1 MEHIEPMKQLV
12 FYISIATVLFINTV
26 LSVQTFF
33 EQPRSH
39 NATVNS
45 TVIFK
50 CVIQNK
56 AGEVQWMHDG
66 LSLGS
71 DRDYSGYNRYSVIGG
86 RNGVLE
92 EFSLKITDV
101 QLKDDGE
108 YICFVLRTQSDPSI
122 KTDPPVTLNVLVR
135 PDPPVIQGGRLQKVT
150 LGEHKNLTCTSANGK
165 PGAEITWYKDSVR
178 IVDKVFSVTDRNGV
192 KDKRETTISHVT
204 IIPTEEDHGK
214 RIECRASNAVQIQPL
229 KALAT
234 LDVQFKP
241 SITLKVNIT
250 RKLREHDYV
259 RFTCDA
265 KANPSQIT
273 WKWYKDGEFIPGESK
288 FTLDIANLN
297 RDDHRSI
304 LMCEGENAIGVSRA
318 TTTLDIEYGPKF
330 VNLNSHIPVDLGTS
344 VTLTCEADGNP
355 LPSIIW
361 RRGSYPDALS
371 TERQYTVHNI
381 QDHDLGLYKCT
392 ASSIN
397 AGFAPI
403 DAEIYLMRKD
413 QPKIT
418 SSKIQYAAKGST
430 ADIECKAR
438 SVPNADEVIWIRNGK
453 EIDFASSERYS
464 FSETRKPDGV
474 INTLHVQDSD
484 DDDFGVYNCTVVNSM
499 GLDFMAITLNQ
510 KEILAL
516 SYIVGGVI
524 GGVAVIFII
533 AIACVLYHRY
543 KGSDNESYAETDS
556 NTEIKKR
563 EKSDS
568 PTEFQ
573 KGTLMDQ
580 WRQDLNFHCP
590 PTDFDE
596 VYGKMN
602 GTESKVTSGYGT
614 LRSENYINGYDNH
627 NGHLFSDYIHRSD
640 ETIPGESQM
649 DNGVHQYGTST
660 FRSRPDFNK
669 SSDSDPYQLPPA
681 DISTTKLAT
690 NV

>member
-92 EFSLKITDV
+92 EFSLKITD
-101 QLKDDGE
+101 
-108 YICFVLRTQSDPSI
+108 SDPSI

-135 PDPPVIQGGRLQKVT
+135 PDPPVIQGGSLQKVT
-150 LGEHKNLTCTSANGK
+150 LGEHKNLSCTSANGK

-214 RIECRASNAVQIQPL
+214 RIECRVSNAVQIQPL

-273 WKWYKDGEFIPGESK
+273 WKWYKDGEFIPGNQSLRW
-288 FTLDIANLN
+288 TL
-297 RDDHRSI
+297 
-304 LMCEGENAIGVSRA
+304 
-318 TTTLDIEYGPKF
+318 
-330 VNLNSHIPVDLGTS
+330 
-344 VTLTCEADGNP
+344 
-355 LPSIIW
+355 
-361 RRGSYPDALS
+361 
-371 TERQYTVHNI
+371 
-381 QDHDLGLYKCT
+381 
-392 ASSIN
+392 
-397 AGFAPI
+397 PI
-403 DAEIYLMRKD
+403 
-413 QPKIT
+413 
-418 SSKIQYAAKGST
+418 
-430 ADIECKAR
+430 
-438 SVPNADEVIWIRNGK
+438 
-453 EIDFASSERYS
+453 
-464 FSETRKPDGV
+464 
-474 INTLHVQDSD
+474 
-484 DDDFGVYNCTVVNSM
+484 
-499 GLDFMAITLNQ
+499 
-510 KEILAL
+510 
-516 SYIVGGVI
+516 
-524 GGVAVIFII
+524 
-533 AIACVLYHRY
+533 
-543 KGSDNESYAETDS
+543 
-556 NTEIKKR
+556 
-563 EKSDS
+563 
-568 PTEFQ
+568 
-573 KGTLMDQ
+573 
-580 WRQDLNFHCP
+580 
-590 PTDFDE
+590 
-596 VYGKMN
+596 
-602 GTESKVTSGYGT
+602 
-614 LRSENYINGYDNH
+614 
-627 NGHLFSDYIHRSD
+627 
-640 ETIPGESQM
+640 
-649 DNGVHQYGTST
+649 
-660 FRSRPDFNK
+660 
-669 SSDSDPYQLPPA
+669 
-681 DISTTKLAT
+681 
-690 NV
+690 